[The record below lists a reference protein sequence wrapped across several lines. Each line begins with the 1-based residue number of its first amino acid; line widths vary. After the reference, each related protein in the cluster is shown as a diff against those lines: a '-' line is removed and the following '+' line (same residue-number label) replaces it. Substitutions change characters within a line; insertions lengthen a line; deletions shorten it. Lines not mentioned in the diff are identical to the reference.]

1 MTSLI
6 PSQVN
11 GQREQLKD
19 WRQLDWTKVYKTV
32 RNLRRRIFRARKR
45 ASWKQLR
52 RLQKLML
59 KCQANLLFSVRKI
72 TQINKGELTAGVD
85 EEVVFDP
92 DYRVKLVNQ

>member
-11 GQREQLKD
+11 GQREQLVNWKHIKWD
-19 WRQLDWTKVYKTV
+19 KVYKII

-59 KCQANLLFSVRKI
+59 KCQANLLIAIRQI
-72 TQINKGELTAGVD
+72 TELNKGRMTSGID
-85 EEVVFDP
+85 GKFI
-92 DYRVKLVNQ
+92 